1 MVQQL
6 QKHYKIIKNM
16 ACDVMNAFK
25 FNDASQ
31 TIVGH
36 ILELEFSTS
45 GVALKADISVTDP
58 ENPSSKV
65 KVVGVI
71 SNIHW
76 EGGATDNLDIE
87 GRLSYE
93 ENQGLFQQGLSA
105 KDGGT
110 DIKIKF
116 VIYKYDPKTKKY
128 FKCFH
133 SDNALECV
141 ITMGSET
148 DVGQEIAMDIK
159 EPKNVPFHITLSPKS
174 GAEQML
180 SLAFSTEN
188 KITRDFGIVMG

>member
-16 ACDVMNAFK
+16 ACDVLNAFK

-36 ILELEFSTS
+36 ILELEFTTS
-45 GVALKADISVTDP
+45 GTALKADISVTDP
-58 ENPSSKV
+58 ENPGSKV
-65 KVVGVI
+65 KVVGVL

-76 EGGATDNLDIE
+76 EGGATDPLLLD
-87 GRLSYE
+87 GRLSYDD
-93 ENQGLFQQGLSA
+93 NQGLFQQGLSA

-133 SDNALECV
+133 SDNPLECV
-141 ITMGSET
+141 ITMGTET
-148 DVGQEIAMDIK
+148 DVSQDIARDIP
-159 EPKNVPFHITLSPKS
+159 EPKNVPFNMTLSPKS
-174 GAEQML
+174 GSEQML
-180 SLAFSTEN
+180 SLAFSTEL